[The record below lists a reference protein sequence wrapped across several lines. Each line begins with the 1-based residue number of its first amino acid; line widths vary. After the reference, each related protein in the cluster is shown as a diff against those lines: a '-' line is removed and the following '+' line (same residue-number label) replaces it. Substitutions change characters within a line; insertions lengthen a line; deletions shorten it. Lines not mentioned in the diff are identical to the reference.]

1 MSSFGDYC
9 LVAPIAEDAVQK
21 RETYTV
27 EIAGLKRELPLFT
40 VAPGKRIAVFN
51 ILGDTEIIV
60 AAAAHLAA
68 KLGDLS
74 PYVIVTAEA
83 KGIPLAFEL
92 ARVAEKPWV
101 VLRKTY
107 KPYMGEALSAE
118 TRSITTGV
126 QQTLYLDEKDK
137 AMIAGQRVALVDD
150 VITTGSTITAMRAL
164 VEEAGAEIVAE
175 AAVFTEGAAGGDR
188 QVVALG
194 HLPLFTDGL

>member
-1 MSSFGDYC
+1 MGFGRAHRFAAERA
-9 LVAPIAEDAVQK
+9 APFPLYA
-21 RETYTV
+21 RGPFSP
-27 EIAGLKRELPLFT
+27 GLGR
-40 VAPGKRIAVFN
+40 
-51 ILGDTEIIV
+51 
-60 AAAAHLAA
+60 
-68 KLGDLS
+68 DLS
-74 PYVIVTAEA
+74 PYVIVTAEE

-92 ARVAEKPWV
+92 ARVVEKPWV

-150 VITTGSTITAMRAL
+150 VITTGSTIMAMRAL

-175 AAVFTEGAAGGDR
+175 AAVFTEGAARGDG

-194 HLPLFTDGL
+194 HLPLFTDGS